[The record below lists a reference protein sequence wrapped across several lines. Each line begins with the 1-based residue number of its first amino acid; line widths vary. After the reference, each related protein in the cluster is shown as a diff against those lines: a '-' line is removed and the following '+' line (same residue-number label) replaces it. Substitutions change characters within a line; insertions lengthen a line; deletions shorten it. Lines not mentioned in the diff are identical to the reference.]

1 MSNPP
6 TGSEKLENFEDLI
19 TLAASKAKGKRPSY
33 ASDPMVDHL
42 VSMVAALATELSV
55 ARERS
60 DTLERLLENKGIVKR
75 DEIESY
81 IPDQNTGRERQQQTL
96 AFTTRMLRSLIQ
108 ETQSMQTKEKS
119 VEEMVEHLKS

>member
-6 TGSEKLENFEDLI
+6 TGSEKLESFEDLI

-55 ARERS
+55 ARERA
-60 DTLERLLENKGIVKR
+60 DTLERLLEIKASLSATKSNPIYPIKTQVANANNKLLLLPR
-75 DEIESY
+75 ACS
-81 IPDQNTGRERQQQTL
+81 
-96 AFTTRMLRSLIQ
+96 AA
-108 ETQSMQTKEKS
+108 
-119 VEEMVEHLKS
+119 